1 MKFLRGGALGSV
13 EENFIGR
20 LRPGD
25 RFQFAGRTLELV
37 RLHEM
42 TAQVRMAK
50 RADGMVPK
58 WQGGRMPLS
67 GELGREVERVFARV
81 AAGES
86 DAPEVRALAPLLR
99 LQHALSALPG
109 PDHLLAEWV
118 RARDGKHLFLY
129 PFAGR
134 AVHEG
139 LAALLA
145 LRWGRRAPNS
155 FSFTANDYGLV
166 LSVQADADVDAA
178 LIHALLQPDALV
190 EDLTDSFNLTELAR
204 RQFREIARVSGLL
217 PPSLPGRA
225 PRSLRQLQAS
235 SGLLYDV
242 LARHDPDHLLL
253 AQAQREVFAQQLD
266 VVHLAHV
273 LADCARRP
281 VALHRPKSL
290 TPLSFPLWAESQ
302 RAHLSTEDWR
312 ARVARV
318 AEQLEKR
325 HG

>member
-1 MKFLRGGALGSV
+1 M
-13 EENFIGR
+13 
-20 LRPGD
+20 
-25 RFQFAGRTLELV
+25 
-37 RLHEM
+37 
-42 TAQVRMAK
+42 
-50 RADGMVPK
+50 
-58 WQGGRMPLS
+58 
-67 GELGREVERVFARV
+67 FARV
-81 AAGES
+81 AAGQC
-86 DAPEVRALAPLLR
+86 DAPEVRALEPLLR
-99 LQHALSALPG
+99 LQHTLSALPG

-139 LAALLA
+139 LAALIA
-145 LRWGRRAPNS
+145 LRWGRRVPNS

-166 LSVQADADVDAA
+166 LSVQADADVDAG

-225 PRSLRQLQAS
+225 PRSMRQLQAS

-273 LADCARRP
+273 LADCTQRP

-290 TPLSFPLWAESQ
+290 TPLSFPLWAQSQ